1 MKILLGSQSP
11 RRREL
16 LAGLDVDFRVVA
28 IDADEHYPDGLTGG
42 DIPYYISRSK
52 AEAYG
57 VPLAEDEVLLTA
69 DTIVWVPW
77 EGESMGAARGAQCF
91 EFPAPC
97 PLPAKFTPLRGA
109 CGGPERG
116 AGEFA
121 RVPGDSMIAGEDAC
135 ALGGVMLGKPRDAEE
150 ARGMLRLLSGRMHE
164 VYTGVTLR
172 TREGMQTIAD
182 KTEVWFRALS
192 EEEISYYVK
201 KYKPLDKAGAY
212 GVQEWIGYV
221 GVTKI
226 VGSYFNVMGLP
237 VERVW
242 EILSDL
248 QNRGLCYR

>member
-1 MKILLGSQSP
+1 MVVIKCMKILLGSQSP

-16 LAGLDVDFRVVA
+16 LAGLDVDFRVVT
-28 IDADEHYPDGLTGG
+28 IDADEHYPEELTGG
-42 DIPYYISRSK
+42 DIPYFISRAK

-57 VPLAEDEVLLTA
+57 EPLAEDEILLTA
-69 DTIVWVPW
+69 DTIVWVPD
-77 EGESMGAARGAQCF
+77 GSIMGAAWRPHLH
-91 EFPAPC
+91 EDDN
-97 PLPAKFTPLRGA
+97 R
-109 CGGPERG
+109 RRD
-116 AGEFA
+116 A
-121 RVPGDSMIAGEDAC
+121 RVPS
-135 ALGGVMLGKPRDAEE
+135 GVMLGKPRDEEE

-164 VYTGVTLR
+164 VYTGVTLK

-182 KTEVWFRALS
+182 KTEVWFRALT
-192 EEEISYYVK
+192 EEEIDYYVE

-242 EILSDL
+242 EEIK
-248 QNRGLCYR
+248 RYH